1 MNRQKAS
8 IENRKQS
15 IGKPIEHRFE
25 FSESMSK
32 QFKRKFL
39 VRVVHQSALEKV
51 ERDVSGG
58 VRKGRDIGMAWLI
71 VSDL

>member
-1 MNRQKAS
+1 
-8 IENRKQS
+8 
-15 IGKPIEHRFE
+15 
-25 FSESMSK
+25 MSK

-58 VRKGRDIGMAWLI
+58 GRKGRDIGMAWLI